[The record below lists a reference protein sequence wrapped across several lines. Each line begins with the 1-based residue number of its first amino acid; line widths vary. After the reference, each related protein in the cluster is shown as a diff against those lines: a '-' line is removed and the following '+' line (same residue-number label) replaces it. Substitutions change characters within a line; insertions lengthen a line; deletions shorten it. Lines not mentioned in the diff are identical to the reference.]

1 MKDFQTYDVLANI
14 SDKMLF
20 ELHFR
25 ILCFALIRS
34 PPFTS
39 NLIFPTSWKLQ
50 EKIPFVNAVSKTSPH
65 KLLLHSLH
73 LNYYACVSF
82 QHSWKCFWD
91 TLHVHELMVWLWECR
106 VKNQKTLK
114 ISSFPS
120 QDARLQELDEEHS
133 LLQSGL
139 QVIEKARKWYF
150 KRITAIQEEKLHLQN
165 EDQYSLEQ
173 VTGIT
178 CTRKL
183 FCTI

>member
-1 MKDFQTYDVLANI
+1 MN
-14 SDKMLF
+14 
-20 ELHFR
+20 
-25 ILCFALIRS
+25 
-34 PPFTS
+34 
-39 NLIFPTSWKLQ
+39 SWFDSGSAGL
-50 EKIPFVNAVSKTSPH
+50 KT
-65 KLLLHSLH
+65 
-73 LNYYACVSF
+73 
-82 QHSWKCFWD
+82 
-91 TLHVHELMVWLWECR
+91 
-106 VKNQKTLK
+106 KNLK

-178 CTRKL
+178 
-183 FCTI
+183 